1 VSAARSLVAVLVGL
15 AGMVVSPSKAV
26 AHHAVSGSRRWSLWG
41 DPRYRALA
49 LKPMPTLTSQ
59 SDDFPSGSSITAVN
73 GISKL
78 ALDPANAYDNNYA
91 VKYSVSVTIN
101 GSSQTYG
108 SATLVVAVETN
119 DGSGS
124 GWIERGTYSYNCG
137 YLSGPPPWPT
147 RTCSQWTAEQ
157 ANIAAA
163 GLGLGDSLRLKAK
176 SFSTSNGAGGSFVIR
191 GGDAGGPN
199 PGTYNGV
206 TYTTDIVF
214 TTFAQWDDFPTGN
227 SIAAV
232 GFTTGANLYPGGA
245 IDNVYTVHYF
255 ATVTLNSHPSTY
267 GTATLVVAVETNDGT
282 GSGWIERT
290 TVSHL
295 CSYLSGP
302 PPYPQKV
309 CNDWPHQQA
318 GITVAGL
325 GVNDSVRLK
334 AKSFTTSNGAGGSFV
349 IRGGDGG
356 GVNPETFN
364 GVTYNTKVFRGVA
377 VRPELPERQGFA
389 SSAGS
394 QRFFVKNRAETEANL
409 SADFSCTGLSNCSVT
424 PTAFTGVLSG
434 ESRIVTLNYTL
445 GAAGTSGTGMVKVF
459 DSFDNNLLRD
469 SASITTKAVGAPA
482 PVVSIADVNPGT
494 AIARNECLTV
504 PAGSA
509 AAFECGD
516 LRIMQPLPGIRTLNE
531 TRVPALL
538 YNSAMA
544 DPYPIVAAIV
554 TLAAGS
560 PIPDSV
566 EGVLTVGGVEKARAR
581 WAGSD
586 WTAGSTRRIALGYSA
601 AADTTKVYDYTFEV
615 ATIYLPSGRNAT
627 SVSGKLIVVNRRGG
641 GFGAG
646 WWLAGMERLENLADG
661 NKLWI
666 GGDGSARLYSAAGTN
681 RWVAAR
687 LHRPDTLTWD
697 GSTYYVRKLPGGV
710 QLKFNSSGQHVL
722 TINRLGHQVSF
733 AYGSGGLSTITM
745 PSQGGGQVYTFGYG
759 GDGQLSSVTAPGG
772 RITLVFVSALRLD
785 SIRDPDNRFVRFTY
799 ENPSS
804 RRVATRTDRR
814 GAVSSFSYD
823 AAAKL
828 WRSHLN
834 LLTDS
839 IRIGFRARDVVGL
852 AGATPKTATDTAN
865 VYTSVFG
872 ARQFTAGPNYI
883 AQETK
888 FWLDRLGAPRRSMN
902 ALSQETRVKREDG
915 EWESLGTELQ
925 ATNGFLTRARYD
937 LRGNLLASIDVN
949 PLGTGQDATTRY
961 HWNTTWDRADS
972 LVTPTGL
979 VTTVQY
985 SGVNGNRE
993 WQQAG
998 SDPARRIYFRYGNGL
1013 GLLSSTV
1020 LPGTPPDSIEYGA
1033 MGNVAVARTAKGYD
1047 TRYTS
1052 DQIGRDTMVQ
1062 ARLDTLSAVYLTT
1075 IVRFDVFDRDTLKI
1089 SAGPA
1094 LGGASAESIYVRK
1107 VYNPTGQVDTIVR
1120 WSRPDPAAIGNLRM
1134 SWVYDL
1140 ASRAVLETAS
1150 DSRQE
1155 RWTYDP
1161 AGNVTADSSRRG
1173 NTITMTYDALD
1184 RVATRVLPAVSYAS
1198 RNSNITSPPQAPYPA
1213 YQIPV
1218 ETQTFTYNTLGEME
1232 TANNP
1237 FARISRS
1244 YFPNGLLNADTLRIQ
1259 AVDTTNTNW
1268 DLHKYVVRHT
1278 YDLDGR
1284 QTVLSIPSQLASGVW
1299 QDVTYTYEPQ
1309 VGAIQSVV
1317 DVQHNTYTF
1326 GYTNRNEVASITYPA
1341 QYQETFRYDS
1351 DGRLASDTLRNQG
1364 SIAFP
1369 RLTSSL
1375 VRAATFR
1382 YDAADRAL
1390 LGADPSGYLDTLT
1403 FGYSGLGHLVTSK
1416 FVRRPLG
1423 GGSRSATGER
1433 FTYDPLANRI
1443 STEFGD
1449 TTPSSTY
1456 YEIYSSYY
1464 QAATGRI
1471 VTDWKGMGPT
1481 AFSYDLAGNTEFI
1494 SKTAGTKQER
1504 ASFYAADE
1512 RLRAADWRWVNGVSA
1527 KYAFEEY
1534 RYDALGRRVFVW
1546 SKKSCDEAGMVWWEV
1561 AECKQSLVRRT
1572 VWDDDRELA
1581 EIQMPGGT
1589 AANEVALYENETGLA
1604 HLPNLSTQV
1613 GSVDRNQYFG
1623 VVIYTAGRGVDQPLA
1638 VTRLNYEDQHDDFG
1652 SPVPWNFWSPIT
1664 TIPFWNRN
1672 GDALVGV
1679 FSTGAQ
1685 AICNPPTSPPP
1696 SDCVRVMWGPYWSA
1710 FDRNLIGIR
1719 DNWHGTILEG
1729 KRDEVQLAYNR
1740 SRYYDPQT
1748 GRFETEDPR
1757 GLEGGLNLYGFAGGD
1772 PINLTDPSGQFPFL
1786 IVLFAGVFTAEVL
1799 TGHDVVHAFFTAAA
1813 VVASTALGSALAAGI
1828 EWAAPGGRAF
1838 AAAFA
1843 FNFDMSAG
1851 FLLLNIAYAGA
1862 YKLAT
1867 GENIYLGAG
1876 ANGLFQGYVHLK
1888 KAPGFCPGI
1897 CGLTWGSAAVFVT
1910 PDKIDAN
1917 LFHHEFGHTVQF
1929 FGLSGFGGLIN
1940 PWWPYGVMGVLGS
1953 PIVPSNPVG
1962 RWWENLATQLGDL
1975 VR

>member
-1 VSAARSLVAVLVGL
+1 
-15 AGMVVSPSKAV
+15 M
-26 AHHAVSGSRRWSLWG
+26 
-41 DPRYRALA
+41 
-49 LKPMPTLTSQ
+49 
-59 SDDFPSGSSITAVN
+59 
-73 GISKL
+73 
-78 ALDPANAYDNNYA
+78 
-91 VKYSVSVTIN
+91 
-101 GSSQTYG
+101 
-108 SATLVVAVETN
+108 
-119 DGSGS
+119 
-124 GWIERGTYSYNCG
+124 
-137 YLSGPPPWPT
+137 
-147 RTCSQWTAEQ
+147 
-157 ANIAAA
+157 AA
-163 GLGLGDSLRLKAK
+163 GGWNGRLNDQIRLVTK
-176 SFSTSNGAGGSFVIR
+176 SFTTSNGAGGTFGYR
-191 GGDAGGPN
+191 GGDGAGPN
-199 PGTYNGV
+199 PETYNGV

-214 TTFAQWDDFPTGN
+214 TTFPQSDDFASGN
-227 SIAAV
+227 GIGTV
-232 GFTTGANLYPGGA
+232 GFTVGANLDPGAA
-245 IDNVYTVHYF
+245 IDNVYTAHYF
-255 ATVTLNSHPSTY
+255 STVTLNGHPSTF
-267 GTATLVVAVETNDGT
+267 GSATLVVAVETNDGT

-290 TVSHL
+290 TFSHN
-295 CSYLSGP
+295 CSYPSGP
-302 PPYPQKV
+302 PPYAQKV
-309 CNDWPHQQA
+309 CNDWPHQQVA
-318 GITVAGL
+318 ITVAGL

-334 AKSFTTSNGAGGSFV
+334 AKSFTTSNGAGGSFA

-356 GVNPETFN
+356 GVNPETYS
-364 GVTYNTKVFRGVA
+364 GVTYTTKVFRGVA

-389 SSAGS
+389 LAAGS

-409 SADFSCTGLSNCSVT
+409 SLDFSCTGLTNCSVT
-424 PTAFTGVLSG
+424 PTTLSQVLSG

-445 GAAGTSGTGMVKVF
+445 GAAGTTGTGMVKVF
-459 DSFDNNLLRD
+459 DNFDNNLLRD
-469 SASITTKAVGAPA
+469 SASIATKAVGAPA

-494 AIARNECLTV
+494 AIAHNECLTV
-504 PAGSA
+504 PAGA
-509 AAFECGD
+509 ASAFECGD
-516 LRIMQPLPGIRTLNE
+516 LRIMHPLPGIRTLNE

-538 YNSAMA
+538 YNSGLA
-544 DPYPIVAAIV
+544 DPYPIVAATV

-560 PIPDSV
+560 AIPDSV
-566 EGVLTVGGVEKARAR
+566 EAVLTVGGTEKGRAR

-586 WTAGSTRRIALGYSA
+586 WTAGATRRIAVGYA
-601 AADTTKVYDYTFEV
+601 APDDTTKVYDYTLEV

-627 SVSGKLIVVNRRGG
+627 SLNGKLIVVNRRGA

-646 WWLAGMERLENLADG
+646 WWLAGLERLENLADG

-666 GGDGSARLYSAAGTN
+666 GGDGSARLYTAAGANT
-681 RWVAAR
+681 WVPKAIDR
-687 LHRPDTLTWD
+687 EDTLTWD
-697 GSTYYVRKLPGGV
+697 GSTYYVRKLPGGL

-733 AYGSGGLSTITM
+733 AYANGRLGTITM
-745 PSQGGGQVYTFGYG
+745 PTQGGGQTYTFAYG
-759 GDGQLSSVTAPGG
+759 GDGQLTSVTAPNG
-772 RITLVFVSALRLD
+772 RITLVWVSTLRVD

-804 RRVATRTDRR
+804 RRVATRVDRR
-814 GAVSSFSYD
+814 GAVTSFSYD
-823 AAAKL
+823 AAEKL
-828 WRSHLN
+828 ARSHLN
-834 LLTDS
+834 LLPDS
-839 IRIGFRARDVVGL
+839 IRIGFRARDVIGL
-852 AGATPKTATDTAN
+852 ASATPKTATDTAN

-872 ARQFTAGPNYI
+872 ARQFTTGVNYI

-902 ALSQETRVKREDG
+902 ALSQETRVRREDG

-937 LRGNLLASIDVN
+937 LRGNLVTSIAVN

-961 HWNTTWDRADS
+961 HWNTTWDRPDS

-993 WQQAG
+993 WQQGGTDA
-998 SDPARRIYFRYGNGL
+998 ARRVQFRYGNGL

-1020 LPGTPPDSIEYGA
+1020 LPGTPPDSIEYSA
-1033 MGNVAVARTAKGYD
+1033 MGNVSVARTPKGYD

-1052 DQIGRDTMVQ
+1052 DLIGRDTMIQ
-1062 ARLDTLSAVYLTT
+1062 ARLDTLSAVYQTT
-1075 IVRFDVFDRDTLKI
+1075 IVRFDAFDNDTLRLY
-1089 SAGPA
+1089 AGPP
-1094 LGGASAESIYVRK
+1094 LGGVSAETIYVRK
-1107 VYNPTGQVDTIVR
+1107 VFNPTGQVDTVVR
-1120 WSRPDPAAIGNLRM
+1120 WSRPDPAAIGTLRM

-1150 DSRQE
+1150 DSRQQG
-1155 RWTYDP
+1155 WTYDP
-1161 AGNVTADSSRRG
+1161 AGNVRADSSRRG
-1173 NTITMTYDALD
+1173 NIVTMTYDALD
-1184 RVATRVLPAVSYAS
+1184 RVATRALPAVSYAS
-1198 RNSNITSPPQAPYPA
+1198 RNSNIMTPPQAPYPA
-1213 YQIPV
+1213 YQIPA
-1218 ETQTFTYNTLGEME
+1218 ETQTFTYNALGDLE
-1232 TANNP
+1232 TANNA

-1244 YFPNGLLNADTLRIQ
+1244 YFPSGLLNGDTLRIQ

-1284 QTVLSIPSQLASGVW
+1284 ETVLSIPSQLASGVW
-1299 QDVTYTYEPQ
+1299 QDITYAYEP
-1309 VGAIQSVV
+1309 VAGAVQSVV

-1326 GYTNRNEVASITYPA
+1326 GYTNRNELASITYPA
-1341 QYQETFRYDS
+1341 QYQETFRYDG
-1351 DGRLASDTLRNQG
+1351 DGRLATDTLKNQG

-1369 RLTSSL
+1369 RLQASL
-1375 VRAATFR
+1375 VRATAFR
-1382 YDAADRAL
+1382 YDARDRAL
-1390 LGADPSGYLDTLT
+1390 MGTDPSGSLDTLT

-1423 GGSRSATGER
+1423 GGPRSATGER

-1443 STEFGD
+1443 SSEFGD
-1449 TTPSSTY
+1449 TTPSTTY
-1456 YEIYSSYY
+1456 YEIYPSSY
-1464 QAATGRI
+1464 QAGTGRI
-1471 VTDWKGMGPT
+1471 AVDWKGMGAT
-1481 AFSYDLAGNTEFI
+1481 NFSYDLAGNTEFI

-1546 SKKSCDEAGMVWWEV
+1546 SKKSCDEGGLVWWEV

-1572 VWDDDRELA
+1572 VWNDDQELA

-1589 AANEVALYENETGLA
+1589 AANEVALYENETGLVQ
-1604 HLPNLSTQV
+1604 LPNLSTQA

-1623 VVIYTAGRGVDQPLA
+1623 VVIYTAGRGVDKPLA
-1638 VTRLNYEDQHDDFG
+1638 VTRLNYADQHDDWG
-1652 SPVPWNFWSPIT
+1652 AAVPWNFWSPIT

-1672 GDALVGV
+1672 GDALLGV

-1685 AICNPPTSPPP
+1685 AICNPPTAPPP

-1710 FDRNLIGIR
+1710 FDRNLIGLR

-1748 GRFETEDPR
+1748 GRFTTEDPR
-1757 GLEGGLNLYGFAGGD
+1757 GLEGGLNLYGFATGD
-1772 PINLTDPSGQFPFL
+1772 PVNLTDPSGQFGFL
-1786 IVLFAGVFTAEVL
+1786 LLFGLVFTAEIV
-1799 TGHDVVHAFFTAAA
+1799 TGHDFVHSFLTAAA
-1813 VVASTALGSALAAGI
+1813 VVSATALGSALAAGI
-1828 EWAAPGGRAF
+1828 EWAVPGGRTF

-1843 FNFDMSAG
+1843 FNWDMSAG
-1851 FLLLNIAYAGA
+1851 FLMLNIAYAGA
-1862 YKLAT
+1862 YKLVT

-1888 KAPGFCPGI
+1888 KAPFFCRFPP

-1910 PDKIDAN
+1910 PGEIPTW

-1929 FGLSGFGGLIN
+1929 FGLSAFGGLVN

-1953 PIVPSNPVG
+1953 PLGPIVGGPFGAGVG
-1962 RWWENLATQLGDL
+1962 RWWENLATQLGEL